1 MKNNHFCRYIFSVSC
16 LILFGCDQQTSVKES
31 IPIKPDVIATKTS
44 LASEPKKS
52 LVSEPVAY
60 EIVKKSQSEPE
71 KEKNSS
77 VDNIEDLGF
86 ALMES
91 ETLGQL
97 KLGLSKNQVEEMLGT
112 PDELSEKTFWEAD
125 GEYHQTY
132 FYKKLGVTLTMVGDN
147 QVINMIEIKNPCDFK
162 TSKNI
167 FIGSS
172 YKEVMSAYK
181 KYYSE
186 EFSSPDTF
194 VAGSIYGGVM
204 FNFARGKVESIII
217 GAVAE

>member
-1 MKNNHFCRYIFSVSC
+1 
-16 LILFGCDQQTSVKES
+16 
-31 IPIKPDVIATKTS
+31 
-44 LASEPKKS
+44 
-52 LVSEPVAY
+52 
-60 EIVKKSQSEPE
+60 
-71 KEKNSS
+71 
-77 VDNIEDLGF
+77 
-86 ALMES
+86 
-91 ETLGQL
+91 
-97 KLGLSKNQVEEMLGT
+97 
-112 PDELSEKTFWEAD
+112 
-125 GEYHQTY
+125 
-132 FYKKLGVTLTMVGDN
+132 
-147 QVINMIEIKNPCDFK
+147 MIEIKNPCDFK